1 MYKFMHQRITKM
13 SSHSVITN
21 KIAKNFGGA
30 KINLRQNFI
39 CCVCIFMYI
48 VERTKVMG
56 KRHRKPSVPRTKRT
70 LVGYDKLNDVPVVID
85 TRVPDLNG
93 SREPQLPVE
102 DGDKY
107 KWTCRLC
114 EATTKVGQK
123 LCSLCSRDADK
134 VIDTVDNTEAI
145 EQHIKNCDCC
155 ICELDE
161 LDDCECL
168 CNYAVNPD
176 KSNVTDGQWKPNDRY
191 DYIIVEKPDA
201 QCIECFIVLPVKLA
215 QDGLRKCEHCRKS
228 LI

>member
-1 MYKFMHQRITKM
+1 
-13 SSHSVITN
+13 
-21 KIAKNFGGA
+21 
-30 KINLRQNFI
+30 
-39 CCVCIFMYI
+39 
-48 VERTKVMG
+48 MG

-85 TRVPDLNG
+85 TRVPDLTG
-93 SREPQLPVE
+93 SREPRLSVE
-102 DGDKY
+102 GGDKY

-134 VIDTVDNTEAI
+134 VIDTVENIEAI

-176 KSNVTDGQWKPNDRY
+176 KPNVVDGQWKPNDRY

-201 QCIECFIVLPVKLA
+201 KCIECFIVLPVEFA
-215 QDGLRKCEHCRKS
+215 QKGLRKCEHCRKEVV
-228 LI
+228 

>member
-30 KINLRQNFI
+30 KIILRQNFI

-134 VIDTVDNTEAI
+134 VIKIVDDTEAR
-145 EQHIKNCDCC
+145 EKHIKDCDCDDVC
-155 ICELDE
+155 IYEVHLEKD
-161 LDDCECL
+161 
-168 CNYAVNPD
+168 AVR
-176 KSNVTDGQWKPNDRY
+176 DGQWKPNDRY

-215 QDGLRKCEHCRKS
+215 QDGLRKCEYCRKEA
-228 LI
+228 L